1 MRAFWRIMAIESR
14 LISREI
20 TSFLFIVLFPALL
33 AWLLGK
39 QIQSSANQ
47 VSNAVAMLSLSPM
60 LFGLMSFP
68 MALVTYRERGMLRR
82 LRMTPL
88 SPAVYL
94 VAQAVVGLA
103 LVLIGGALV
112 IMVSRLVFNTPWPVQ
127 PALLLL
133 AFALGGLAFI
143 ALGALLG
150 SFIANTRT
158 MQMLSVLVFGAMA
171 FSLVLGQNGGTSV
184 GSRIAAALPAHHLT
198 SLVRTF
204 WLGGAPLAW
213 GSLAA
218 LAAVAVA
225 GLAGALALFRW
236 E

>member
-1 MRAFWRIMAIESR
+1 MRAFWRIMAIEGR
-14 LISREI
+14 LISREF

-33 AWLLGK
+33 AWILGQQLPDGPK
-39 QIQSSANQ
+39 QTD
-47 VSNAVAMLSLSPM
+47 NAVAMLSLGPM

-94 VAQAVVGLA
+94 VAQAAVGLA
-103 LVLIGGALV
+103 LVLIGGGLV
-112 IMVSRLVFNTPWPVQ
+112 LAVSRLLFGTPWPAN
-127 PALLLL
+127 PAMLLL

-158 MQMLSVLVFGAMA
+158 MQMLSVVAFGAMA
-171 FSLVLGQNGGTSV
+171 FSLVLGGSGGTSI
-184 GSRIAAALPAHHLT
+184 GARIAALLPAHHLT

-218 LAAVAVA
+218 LAGVIVV
-225 GLAGALALFRW
+225 GLGGALALFRW

>member
-1 MRAFWRIMAIESR
+1 MRAFWRIMAIEWR
-14 LISREI
+14 LLSREI

-33 AWLLGK
+33 VWLLGTQLPAGAK
-39 QIQSSANQ
+39 QAE
-47 VSNAVAMLSLSPM
+47 NAVSMLSLGPM
-60 LFGLMSFP
+60 LFGLMVFP

-94 VAQAVVGLA
+94 VAQAVVGLV
-103 LVLIGGALV
+103 LVLVGGGLV
-112 IMVSRLVFNTPWPVQ
+112 LAVSRALFATPWPANPVM
-127 PALLLL
+127 LLL

-171 FSLVLGQNGGTSV
+171 FSLVMGASGGSSI
-184 GSRIAAALPAHHLT
+184 GARIAALLPAHHLT
-198 SLVRTF
+198 ALVRSF

-218 LAAVAVA
+218 LAAVAVV
-225 GLAGALALFRW
+225 GLGAALALFRW

>member
-1 MRAFWRIMAIESR
+1 
-14 LISREI
+14 
-20 TSFLFIVLFPALL
+20 
-33 AWLLGK
+33 
-39 QIQSSANQ
+39 
-47 VSNAVAMLSLSPM
+47 
-60 LFGLMSFP
+60 
-68 MALVTYRERGMLRR
+68 
-82 LRMTPL
+82 
-88 SPAVYL
+88 
-94 VAQAVVGLA
+94 VVGLV
-103 LVLIGGALV
+103 LVLIGGGLV
-112 IMVSRLVFNTPWPVQ
+112 VAVSRLVFGTPWPAQ

-171 FSLVLGQNGGTSV
+171 FSLVLGQNGGTSI

-198 SLVRTF
+198 ALVRTF

-218 LAAVAVA
+218 LAAVTVA
-225 GLAGALALFRW
+225 GLAGALETRRRRGAEIF
-236 E
+236 